1 MLIKSQLKV
10 VQRLVFLWSIGGNK
24 KDFVGPWRDDYDVIL
39 RELDQEYL
47 DYEAIHS
54 QVQAVKG

>member
-1 MLIKSQLKV
+1 MLIHSKIKI
-10 VQRLVFLWSIGGNK
+10 VQKLITLWSIGGNK

-47 DYEAIHS
+47 DYEVIHS